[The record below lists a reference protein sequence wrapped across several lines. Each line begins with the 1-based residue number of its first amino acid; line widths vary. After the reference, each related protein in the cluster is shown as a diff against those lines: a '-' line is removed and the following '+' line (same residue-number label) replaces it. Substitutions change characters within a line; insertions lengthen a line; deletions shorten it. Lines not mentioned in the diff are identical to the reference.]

1 MDGIDGI
8 AGTEGVFFSA
18 SGAWFLAGFGQWDLV
33 VLMLATAG
41 ACTGFLVLNWPPAR
55 IFLGDV
61 GSAFLGF
68 LLASLA
74 LLGSMRTG
82 IPIAVWAILAGTFLV
97 DASFTLLRRIVS
109 GKKWWLAH
117 RSHAYQGLS
126 DRLGSHRAA
135 TVIYL
140 FVNVVWLLPLAI
152 MASMRDSGQW
162 WIAGIA
168 LTPLG
173 VACLFLYSDNAV
185 SREH

>member
-1 MDGIDGI
+1 
-8 AGTEGVFFSA
+8 
-18 SGAWFLAGFGQWDLV
+18 
-33 VLMLATAG
+33 
-41 ACTGFLVLNWPPAR
+41 
-55 IFLGDV
+55 
-61 GSAFLGF
+61 
-68 LLASLA
+68 
-74 LLGSMRTG
+74 
-82 IPIAVWAILAGTFLV
+82 LAGTFLV